1 MDIPHPPDED
11 VLSLPGRRRLFAALA
26 ALRRPATT
34 QELAERVGR
43 HPNTVRVQL
52 GRLADAGLVE
62 CRRVRQ
68 ARGRPRDEW
77 AIVPDVRPAG
87 RPPQAYEEL
96 SRWLART
103 MGRAE
108 DLDYVAEVG
117 REIGHELAPRPNGR
131 SVPDAMQDALVAL
144 GFAPRQQAGPRERVR
159 YVLGNCPYREAVAQN
174 QPLVCML
181 HRGIT
186 AGLLDVLDR
195 GAKLVDFV
203 AKDPY
208 AAGCVIDVAVPQ
220 ATS

>member
-1 MDIPHPPDED
+1 MDIPRPPDDD
-11 VLSLPGRRRLFAALA
+11 VLSLPGRQRLFAALA
-26 ALRRPATT
+26 QLRRPATT

-77 AIVPDVRPAG
+77 AIVADARPAG

-103 MGRAE
+103 MRHAD
-108 DLDYVAEVG
+108 DLDLVAEVG
-117 REIGHELAPRPNGR
+117 REIGHELAPQPSGRP
-131 SVPDAMQDALVAL
+131 VPDAMQDALVAL
-144 GFAPRQQAGPRERVR
+144 GFAPRMHNGAEGRARF
-159 YVLGNCPYREAVAQN
+159 VLGNCPYREAVAQN

-186 AGLLDVLDR
+186 TGLLDVLDR
-195 GAKLVDFV
+195 RAKLVDFV

-208 AAGCVIDVAVPQ
+208 SAGCEIAVSLAQP
-220 ATS
+220 AA